1 MYKLRSR
8 TVNFRVTDE
17 ELERLQTASAIRGSR
32 CLSDFARSV
41 ILETASAPPATAPQE
56 SVDPR
61 ILSLEQRL
69 DALESDFQTLQSA
82 VASKS
87 SPVNDR

>member
-8 TVNFRVTDE
+8 IVNFRVTDE

-41 ILETASAPPATAPQE
+41 ILETANASPANTPQE
-56 SVDPR
+56 SVEPR

-69 DALESDFQTLQSA
+69 DALESNFQTLQSA

>member
-8 TVNFRVTDE
+8 IVNFRVTDE
-17 ELERLQTASAIRGSR
+17 ELERLQTASATRGSR

-41 ILETASAPPATAPQE
+41 ILETANAAPASAPQE
-56 SVDPR
+56 PIEPR

-82 VASKS
+82 VAPSI
-87 SPVNDR
+87 RGE

>member
-8 TVNFRVTDE
+8 IVNFRVTDE
-17 ELERLQTASAIRGSR
+17 ELKRLKTASAIRGSR

-41 ILETASAPPATAPQE
+41 ILENADTAPESAPNEPVE
-56 SVDPR
+56 PR

-69 DALESDFQTLQSA
+69 DALESNFQTLQSA
-82 VASKS
+82 VASRS
-87 SPVNDR
+87 SA